1 MLVRSV
7 LADYAHFTSPIRRYP
22 DLAIH
27 RILTD
32 MLVGKPEQELIKDY
46 TGFATHASEQSS
58 RQEVSA
64 VRIERDVEDLYKAE
78 YMHNHLGEVYTG
90 TVAGV
95 TPRGIFVALENTVE
109 GFVPAAQ
116 LCKGEATVVEGVSI
130 LDPLTGKRW
139 MLGDPVK
146 VQVAGANV
154 ALGRIDFDYMPL

>member
-1 MLVRSV
+1 MQKARYSPESKGHYGLV

-64 VRIERDVEDLYKAE
+64 VRIIMSESAFAER
-78 YMHNHLGEVYTG
+78 
-90 TVAGV
+90 
-95 TPRGIFVALENTVE
+95 
-109 GFVPAAQ
+109 
-116 LCKGEATVVEGVSI
+116 
-130 LDPLTGKRW
+130 
-139 MLGDPVK
+139 
-146 VQVAGANV
+146 
-154 ALGRIDFDYMPL
+154 

>member
-1 MLVRSV
+1 MRTIIQNGTIVSDTAAFRADLLLEDGVVKAVGAGLSAPDAQVIDASGKYV
-7 LADYAHFTSPIRRYP
+7 LPGAVDVHTHMDLQAGAHR
-22 DLAIH
+22 
-27 RILTD
+27 
-32 MLVGKPEQELIKDY
+32 
-46 TGFATHASEQSS
+46 
-58 RQEVSA
+58 A
-64 VRIERDVEDLYKAE
+64 VDDF
-78 YMHNHLGEVYTG
+78 YTG